1 MLSVRQK
8 PFSHVQKLPAL
19 GGQGDPGGRAD
30 KNRDPQLLAAGGAL
44 KDGDPQLLLQRAD
57 HFADAGL
64 GDIQDLSGFAEGAAF
79 CHRGNIL
86 QLEQCHTKCRLSSF
100 FDGSLVL

>member
-30 KNRDPQLLAAGGAL
+30 KNRDPQLL
-44 KDGDPQLLLQRAD
+44 LQRAD

-64 GDIQDLSGFAEGAAF
+64 GDVQDLSGFAKGAAF

-86 QLEQCHTKCRLSSF
+86 QLKQCHTKCRLSSF
-100 FDGSLVL
+100 FNGSLVL

>member
-30 KNRDPQLLAAGGAL
+30 KNRDPQLL
-44 KDGDPQLLLQRAD
+44 LQCAD

-64 GDIQDLSGFAEGAAF
+64 GDIQGLSGFAEGAAF